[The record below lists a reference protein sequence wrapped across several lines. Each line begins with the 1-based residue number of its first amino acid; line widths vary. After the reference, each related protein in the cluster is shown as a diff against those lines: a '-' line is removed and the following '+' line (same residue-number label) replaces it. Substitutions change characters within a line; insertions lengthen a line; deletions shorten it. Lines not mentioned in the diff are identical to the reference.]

1 MSAHNMLEKS
11 YIINPQ
17 RMRKGYGSRSVCV
30 YLSVTT
36 LAAPYLA
43 YTLKVRCHR
52 VLYGVFKV
60 FIMWVLL
67 KTRSG
72 IIC

>member
-1 MSAHNMLEKS
+1 MSANNMLEKS

-17 RMRKGYGSRSVCV
+17 RMRKGYGSHSVCV

-43 YTLKVRCHR
+43 YTLKVI
-52 VLYGVFKV
+52 KV
-60 FIMWVLL
+60 
-67 KTRSG
+67 S
-72 IIC
+72 